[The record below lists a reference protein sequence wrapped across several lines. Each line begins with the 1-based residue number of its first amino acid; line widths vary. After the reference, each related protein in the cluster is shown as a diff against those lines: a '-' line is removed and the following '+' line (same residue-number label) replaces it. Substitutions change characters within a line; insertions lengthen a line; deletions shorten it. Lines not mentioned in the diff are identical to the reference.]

1 MEPFYFGPAGGR
13 RLFGVFHEPPAS
25 RRRGCG
31 VVLCYPL
38 GTEYTS
44 YYRAYR
50 QLALSLAENGFHV
63 LRFDFRGC
71 GDSEGE
77 EHGASRV
84 SDATAPA
91 ARFFVPPLWR
101 AASSAQP
108 AGPAAP
114 RAMRLSSFGDGGRDF
129 PGHPPAAA
137 HLVSGHVVGDQPE
150 KRGEPS
156 GTAKHFGSGKLP
168 YRLGAAAQAA
178 ARDGAA
184 WPRERLSGR
193 VEIDETYVGGE
204 EEGLRGRQTPP
215 RKTVR
220 G

>member
-1 MEPFYFGPAGGR
+1 MSCGLISAAAVTRKARSTARLEYLMQLRRLRGFSCPRCGGR
-13 RLFGVFHEPPAS
+13 RARPS
-25 RRRGCG
+25 RRGLLRRGQCDYQAS
-31 VVLCYPL
+31 V
-38 GTEYTS
+38 T
-44 YYRAYR
+44 A
-50 QLALSLAENGFHV
+50 
-63 LRFDFRGC
+63 
-71 GDSEGE
+71 
-77 EHGASRV
+77 GAI
-84 SDATAPA
+84 
-91 ARFFVPPLWR
+91 F
-101 AASSAQP
+101 QE
-108 AGPAAP
+108 
-114 RAMRLSSFGDGGRDF
+114 
-129 PGHPPAAA
+129 HPPAAA